1 MITDS
6 NRAYFVK
13 MLGRGLQE
21 GILGGWMKGEE
32 IGPWKKYGQVYL

>member
-1 MITDS
+1 MVITNS

-21 GILGGWMKGEE
+21 GSE
-32 IGPWKKYGQVYL
+32 GPDNGRS